1 MSTTCA
7 LMSTRPSSNTAN
19 SPTGPAPTMTASV
32 LIASWDMGGSEL
44 FVGNADHEAIEPLGH
59 LDLTGEPARRPDV
72 ESEIEH
78 VLLHLLRAPRRFAPR
93 IIHIDVAG
101 RASASTATFG
111 GDPRDRVLHRGL
123 HHRHAGLR
131 LDNAFRPVFLDKGD
145 PGHDIGALRCVPSS
159 GTGRRSR
166 LAPEGGRREKVY
178 PLAAPCSIGQL
189 KVRIQSLR
197 GALSHGR
204 ALSDPQAACR
214 YRSRPRAPRTRFRED
229 GDPGLAPGPRPTAPR
244 RVRQPRRHA
253 RRRWRRPIL

>member
-1 MSTTCA
+1 MWATWA

-32 LIASWDMGGSEL
+32 LITSWDMGGSEL
-44 FVGNADHEAIEPLGH
+44 LLGNADHGAIEPLGH

-78 VLLHLLRAPRRFAPR
+78 VLLHLLRGPRRFAPR
-93 IIHIDVAG
+93 IIHIDVAS

-111 GDPRDRVLHRGL
+111 GDAGDRVLPRGL

-131 LDNAFRPVFLDKGD
+131 LDHAFRPVFLDKGD

-166 LAPEGGRREKVY
+166 LAPDGCRAEKGG
-178 PLAAPCSIGQL
+178 PLP
-189 KVRIQSLR
+189 
-197 GALSHGR
+197 
-204 ALSDPQAACR
+204 
-214 YRSRPRAPRTRFRED
+214 
-229 GDPGLAPGPRPTAPR
+229 
-244 RVRQPRRHA
+244 A
-253 RRRWRRPIL
+253 RR

>member
-44 FVGNADHEAIEPLGH
+44 LVGNADHEAIEPLGH
-59 LDLTGEPARRPDV
+59 LDLTGEP
-72 ESEIEH
+72 
-78 VLLHLLRAPRRFAPR
+78 APRRFAPR

-111 GDPRDRVLHRGL
+111 GDPRDRVLYRGL

-131 LDNAFRPVFLDKGD
+131 LDHAFRPVFLGKGD
-145 PGHDIGALRCVPSS
+145 PGHDIGALRCLPIS

-166 LAPEGGRREKVY
+166 LAPEG
-178 PLAAPCSIGQL
+178 
-189 KVRIQSLR
+189 
-197 GALSHGR
+197 
-204 ALSDPQAACR
+204 
-214 YRSRPRAPRTRFRED
+214 
-229 GDPGLAPGPRPTAPR
+229 
-244 RVRQPRRHA
+244 
-253 RRRWRRPIL
+253 